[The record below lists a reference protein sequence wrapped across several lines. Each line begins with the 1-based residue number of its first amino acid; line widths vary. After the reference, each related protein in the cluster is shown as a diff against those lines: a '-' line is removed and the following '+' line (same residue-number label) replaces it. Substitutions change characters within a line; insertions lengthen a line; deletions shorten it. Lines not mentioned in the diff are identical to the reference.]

1 MASPERQSDSPLK
14 DRLLAEFYEY
24 SFYKAVHLLEA
35 MLPQK
40 KPLGQ
45 GASPE
50 SEPVRFSVQPGL
62 IFPPSD
68 IVDLRAGDDDGPLKM
83 DVAFLGL
90 IGPSGVLPHWYNE
103 LALERHRKRDH
114 SLTAFF
120 DVFHHRLVSLFYLA
134 WKRNRFPENYL
145 PGGLDKLSR
154 HMLALIGL
162 GTPSLLERLGLPAE
176 SLIFYS
182 GLLSRSV
189 PSVAGIAA
197 TVEYFADARVWV
209 DQYIE
214 RLLPIDPE
222 DRTQLGMAN
231 GDLGVNAVCGSH
243 AWECQSKFRVNIGP
257 MTYGRFL
264 RFMPSG
270 DSLQPVFALIKYL
283 TGPEY
288 EFDVGVY
295 LKRDEVPPCTIG
307 VATPTAPR
315 LGWSTW
321 IKNPD
326 VIMDEDPCAVFHLGS
341 I

>member
-1 MASPERQSDSPLK
+1 VASPERQSGTPLR

-24 SFYKAVHLLEA
+24 TFYKAVHLLESIF
-35 MLPQK
+35 PQK

-50 SEPVRFSVQPGL
+50 SEPVRFSVKPGL

-68 IVDLRAGDDDGPLKM
+68 IANLWAGDEDGLLRM

-90 IGPSGVLPHWYNE
+90 IGPSGILPHWYNE
-103 LALERHRKRDH
+103 LALDRNRKRDH

-145 PGGLDKLSR
+145 PGGRDKLSK
-154 HMLALIGL
+154 HMLSLIGL
-162 GTPSLLERLGLPAE
+162 GTPGLLERLGLPAE
-176 SLIFYS
+176 SLIFCS
-182 GLLSRSV
+182 GLLSRPT
-189 PSVAGIAA
+189 PSVAAIAA
-197 TVEYFADARVWV
+197 VVGYLADTRVWV
-209 DQYIE
+209 DQFIE

-231 GDLGVNAVCGSH
+231 GNLGINAVCGSY

-257 MTYGRFL
+257 MTYRRFL

-270 DSLQPVFALIKYL
+270 DSLQQLFALIKYQA
-283 TGPEY
+283 GPEY

-295 LKRDEVPPCTIG
+295 LKREEVPPCTIG
-307 VATPTAPR
+307 METQASPR

-321 IKNPD
+321 VKNPD
-326 VIMDEDPCAVFHLGS
+326 VIMDEDPCAVFHLGTL
-341 I
+341 